1 MLEVTGETGRW
12 LSQLQSPDPGDRRL
26 AVTRL
31 AASDND
37 AALAG
42 LALCLEDRDLSIR
55 EAAADHL
62 AGARSETAARLLT
75 HFLAHEDVG
84 TRNLAAEILVKLG
97 EVGAPALRDEINSD
111 DHDVRR
117 FVCDILGLI
126 GDQAGASVLIERLG
140 DDNLN
145 VAGAAADSL
154 GRLRAVSA
162 IPSLMATAVSRPQVI
177 LPIIDALGR
186 IGDASVTNFL
196 YGYLESS
203 DPVIVAVTLEAIG
216 CVGDEES
223 LARVEP
229 FLEGADRAI
238 SEMAITACIDI
249 QRRHRTRVVSALTP
263 ELLAGYFHENF
274 GAHQAILDFVLGSPP
289 EWFTEELIAGLL
301 KQIRQVDESTWRRIA
316 ELLGEVGRRT
326 VGPILECL
334 PRASTSQ
341 QMELLEI
348 LAQFADEQAAVHLID
363 MVSHPNPDIRQKIA
377 RLFGT
382 SGSPRVVESLKI
394 LTTDSHGTVR
404 AAAYSALGWLSS
416 EHEIDLLMAGLDDPY
431 AEVRDASLGA
441 LIIIGGPD
449 VVARLT
455 EDLYHPEAE
464 RQRLAVTGL
473 GWIGEAEVVPP
484 LLRAV
489 SHPVPAVRKSA
500 LHALVR
506 IGEVAEIGP
515 IQLALKDENTGV
527 RKAAVSALVVLRG
540 AAILTDLLP
549 LLEDEDVW
557 VRYHTLSALGQLESP
572 AAAQAVLP
580 FLDDSS
586 DIIRLAAARAL
597 AQLDC
602 RKAIPQLRHLTNDR
616 NQDLAAAAQAAVA
629 RIEGK
634 V

>member
-1 MLEVTGETGRW
+1 MLEVTGETSRW
-12 LSQLQSPDPGDRRL
+12 LSQLQSPDPGDRRQ
-26 AVTRL
+26 AITGL
-31 AASDND
+31 AASDSD

-75 HFLAHEDVG
+75 HFLAHEDIG

-97 EVGAPALRDEINSD
+97 EVGTPALRDEITND

-126 GDQAGASVLIERLG
+126 GDQAGTSVLIERLD

-145 VAGAAADSL
+145 VAGAAADAL
-154 GRLRAVSA
+154 GRLGAVPA
-162 IPSLMATAVSRPQVI
+162 VPALMATAASRPQVT
-177 LPIIDALGR
+177 LPILDALGR
-186 IGDASVTNFL
+186 IGHASALDLL
-196 YGYLESS
+196 YGYLNSS

-216 CVGDEES
+216 CVGDEDA

-229 FLEGADRAI
+229 FLEGPDRAI
-238 SEMAITACIDI
+238 SEMAITACIEI

-263 ELLAGYFHENF
+263 ELLAGYFHENY
-274 GAHQAILDFVLGSPP
+274 GAHQAILDFVLGCPP

-316 ELLGEVGRRT
+316 ELLAEIGRKT
-326 VGPILECL
+326 ADAILDCL

-341 QMELLEI
+341 QLELLEI
-348 LAQFADEQAAVHLID
+348 LAQFADEQAAMHLAD

-377 RLFGT
+377 HLFGT
-382 SGSPRVVESLKI
+382 SGSPQVVGSLKV
-394 LTTDSHGTVR
+394 LTTDSHGAVR
-404 AAAYSALGWLSS
+404 AAAYSALGWLCS
-416 EHEIDLLMAGLDDPY
+416 EHETKLLMAGLDDPY
-431 AEVRDASLGA
+431 TEVREAALGA

-473 GWIGEAEVVPP
+473 GWIGETEVVPP
-484 LLRAV
+484 LLQAV

-506 IGEVAEIGP
+506 IGEVADIGP
-515 IQLALKDENTGV
+515 IQSALKDENTGV
-527 RKAAVSALVVLRG
+527 RKAAVSALVALRG
-540 AAILTDLLP
+540 EVVFTDLLP
-549 LLEDEDVW
+549 LLQDKDIW
-557 VRYHTLSALGQLESP
+557 VRYHTLSALGQLECP

-580 FLDDSS
+580 FLEDSWM
-586 DIIRLAAARAL
+586 
-597 AQLDC
+597 
-602 RKAIPQLRHLTNDR
+602 TNC
-616 NQDLAAAAQAAVA
+616 
-629 RIEGK
+629 
-634 V
+634 